1 MPAIHETSL
10 AGRVAVVTGSGQN
23 IGAAIA
29 RRLAEAGAAVVVN
42 GHSSKENVERTV
54 SEIREAG
61 GRAVGIMADI
71 SEPNDVKRLVAEANA
86 AFGPVDIAVSN
97 VGRRLHKPFEDITI
111 EDWDWAIRT
120 NLSSCFYLAHH
131 VIPAMKQRQWGRV
144 IHVSGFD
151 GFTGHMANRAYNI
164 AAKSGMHGFTKAVA
178 RELGPFGI
186 TANTVVPGAIDTVR
200 DWSRVSRPQRRG
212 RAQRDPRAP
221 ARPRRRHRPCLR
233 LPLHHGQLRQ
243 RPGAA
248 PERRPV
254 HVLRELAG
262 DARARRPTR
271 SAQLAESLASDGSL
285 AARCAGISLPPLHGA
300 HGEMRVEVGATR
312 KAGQAR
318 GNNGQSRRSLDA
330 YCRRYR
336 GRNLGKPDA
345 YLLRS

>member
-10 AGRVAVVTGSGQN
+10 NGRVAIVTGSGQN

-54 SEIREAG
+54 AEIRAAG
-61 GRAVGIMADI
+61 GRATGVMADV
-71 SEPNDVKRLVAEANA
+71 SEPDDVKRLVAEANA

-131 VIPAMKQRQWGRV
+131 VVPSMKQRQWGRI

-178 RELGPFGI
+178 RELAPSGI

-200 DWSRVSRPQRRG
+200 DWSQYPNRN
-212 RAQRDPRAP
+212 D
-221 ARPRRRHRPCLR
+221 
-233 LPLHHGQLRQ
+233 
-243 RPGAA
+243 GAA
-248 PERRPV
+248 RNAIPVRRLG
-254 HVLRELAG
+254 HVDDIAYACVYLC
-262 DARARRPTR
+262 TT
-271 SAQLAESLASDGSL
+271 GSF
-285 AARCAGISLPPLHGA
+285 
-300 HGEMRVEVGATR
+300 VN
-312 KAGQAR
+312 GQALHL
-318 GNNGQSRRSLDA
+318 NGGQFML
-330 YCRRYR
+330 
-336 GRNLGKPDA
+336 
-345 YLLRS
+345 